1 LPETVNI
8 AEEIKDK
15 ADIVDHIGRVVKLRK
30 RGVLWEGLCPFHGE
44 KTPSFK
50 VYDDSQ
56 HYHCYGCGASGDVIS
71 FYMKYHNLN
80 FIEAATRLAEE
91 LNIDWKPGGKYESES
106 QKKEYY
112 AINREAA
119 MYYHR
124 ALRAPGNPGYA
135 YLSERGIASDTMTA
149 FGLGY
154 AGGGSGGLCEH
165 LTGKGAS
172 LEMAAEMTLIV
183 KEGNG
188 YRDRYYNRVM
198 FPLMNVTG
206 MVVGFSAR
214 TIDPKEKEKKIAKY
228 INSSESNIF
237 HKKDNL
243 YAINRTKDSISA
255 SGRTAILVEGQ
266 MDVVSVW
273 QHGVTNVTASLG
285 TALTEGQARLL
296 KRFADRVV
304 LAYDM
309 DESGRDAATKGGMIL
324 RSAGLDVKVMSLP
337 SGKDPD
343 EFIRAKGRDAF
354 LEQAESAAPFLEYRL
369 TRILGGYDMERK
381 EGAVAFLREAAGV
394 IAGMSPVERDYYV
407 KWLEQ
412 VTGIS
417 ASAIEEEAK
426 IRGASS
432 QSSGRVKRGRED
444 GDVAFSGA
452 AFGQGQGISGR
463 HAGDV
468 SGDGSAISQAASDP
482 AWAAAALDIQ
492 RGLIGLLVHDP
503 AFLSDLRGRER
514 QFTSPDLARI
524 FLAVAGAIEEA
535 DAGDDARD
543 VSALLDHTDAE
554 AMRKVTES
562 VVIEEDPA
570 RQLGNYLARL
580 DEEELKGRRAR
591 VVKTRAG
598 LLALDDYDRESV
610 GQLTAEIDEIEK
622 ELTETRKRE
631 RG

>member
-1 LPETVNI
+1 LSETVNI
-8 AEEIKDK
+8 AEEIKGR

-56 HYHCYGCGASGDVIS
+56 HFHCYGCGASGDVIN
-71 FYMKYHNLN
+71 FYMKYYNLN
-80 FIEAATRLAEE
+80 FVEAATRLADE
-91 LNIDWKPGGKYESES
+91 LNIDWKPGGRHESES
-106 QKKEYY
+106 RKKEYY

-119 MYYHR
+119 MFYHR
-124 ALRAPGNPGYA
+124 ALRAAGNPGYA
-135 YLSERGIASDTMTA
+135 YLSERGIAGDTMTA

-154 AGGGSGGLCEH
+154 AVGGAGGLCGH
-165 LTGKGAS
+165 LADRGVS
-172 LEMAAEMTLIV
+172 LEKAAEMTLLV
-183 KEGNG
+183 KDGAG
-188 YRDRYYNRVM
+188 YKDRYYKRVM
-198 FPLMNVTG
+198 FPLMSVTG

-214 TIDPKEKEKKIAKY
+214 TIDPHEKEKHIAKY
-228 INSSESNIF
+228 INSSESDIF

-255 SGRTAILVEGQ
+255 ADRTAILVEGQ

-324 RSAGLDVKVMSLP
+324 RSAGLDVKVVSLP

-369 TRILGGYDMERK
+369 SRILDGYDMGRK

-394 IAGMSPVERDYYV
+394 VAGMSPVERDYYV

-417 ASAIEEEAK
+417 ASAIEEEAV
-426 IRGASS
+426 IRGASD
-432 QSSGRVKRGRED
+432 SGRDRGVSASHVD
-444 GDVAFSGA
+444 YGSDVPGGAARRYGADASGA
-452 AFGQGQGISGR
+452 
-463 HAGDV
+463 DT
-468 SGDGSAISQAASDP
+468 AADDP
-482 AWAAAALDIQ
+482 AWAVAALDIQ

-503 AFLSDLRGRER
+503 AFLPDLRGRER
-514 QFTSPDLARI
+514 QFTSPALARI
-524 FLAVAGAIEEA
+524 FLAVAEAVEGAS
-535 DAGDDARD
+535 DAGGPMGD
-543 VSALLDHTDAE
+543 VSALLDPVDAE
-554 AMRKVTES
+554 ALRNVIEG
-562 VVIEEDPA
+562 VFIEEDPA

-580 DEEELKGRRAR
+580 DEKELKDRRAR

-598 LLALDDYDRESV
+598 LLALDDLDRESI

-622 ELTETRKRE
+622 ELAETLTRE

>member
-8 AEEIKDK
+8 AEEIKDR
-15 ADIVDHIGRVVKLRK
+15 ADIADHIGRVVKLRK

-56 HYHCYGCGASGDVIS
+56 HYHCYGCGASGDVIN
-71 FYMKYHNLN
+71 FYMKYYNLN

-106 QKKEYY
+106 HKKEYY

-154 AGGGSGGLCEH
+154 ASGGSGGLCEH
-165 LTGKGAS
+165 LTEKGVS

-183 KEGNG
+183 KDGAG
-188 YRDRYYNRVM
+188 YKDRYYDRVM

-214 TIDPKEKEKKIAKY
+214 TIDPKEKERKIAKY

-432 QSSGRVKRGRED
+432 QGQGRVNRGHED
-444 GDVAFSGA
+444 GGGTV
-452 AFGQGQGISGR
+452 FGQGRGISGR
-463 HAGDV
+463 NAGDV
-468 SGDGSAISQAASDP
+468 SGGGAAASPVASDP
-482 AWAAAALDIQ
+482 AWAAAALGIQ

-524 FLAVAGAIEEA
+524 FLAVSGAVEGA
-535 DAGDDARD
+535 SDAGDVAND
-543 VSALLDHTDAE
+543 VSAMLDQADADALRE
-554 AMRKVTES
+554 ITGG

-570 RQLGNYLARL
+570 RQLRNYLARL
-580 DEEELKGRRAR
+580 DEEELKNRRAR

-598 LLALDDYDRESV
+598 LLELDDYDRESV

-622 ELTETRKRE
+622 ELAEKKERE